1 MWKIYF
7 DVCILCLRLTTIF
20 SYNNVLFILSGN
32 TYGGSYLTDLEWRTI
47 TFLCVYAQ
55 RLHDQWFWCT
65 SRYKRA
71 YVCEVRKFLNQNT
84 KTDIVNDKDTSAMYT
99 VCSKLFVKRLEQCCG
114 CSSLSIGKY
123 EILYAS

>member
-1 MWKIYF
+1 MYF
-7 DVCILCLRLTTIF
+7 DVCIFCLRLKTIF

-55 RLHDQWFWCT
+55 RLHDQWFWCA
-65 SRYKRA
+65 SPRYKRA

-84 KTDIVNDKDTSAMYT
+84 KTDI
-99 VCSKLFVKRLEQCCG
+99 RE
-114 CSSLSIGKY
+114 
-123 EILYAS
+123 